1 MKMVGKLYQSLQICY
16 VTYQTN
22 VEHVLPTILVLP
34 SISQPMT
41 MVDLIK
47 EWNQVQMAGKSN
59 SRRQKSNDLALQLV
73 GFYLIWSDSLTN

>member
-1 MKMVGKLYQSLQICY
+1 MVGKLYHDLQICY

-47 EWNQVQMAGKSN
+47 EWYQDQMARKSH
-59 SRRQKSNDLALQLV
+59 RRQKAM
-73 GFYLIWSDSLTN
+73 T